1 MEKIELTYRQ
11 NGDYLIPNV
20 SLPKEDIKYKNKVIG
35 KYGNLRL
42 DYIKNYKKG
51 LYSELLLDNKL
62 REHLIEINE
71 QAKKQ
76 VKLITMQI
84 AKQENITEE
93 LKHKNA
99 LDWVSAMNNA
109 QARAE
114 EIVLRDLIYV

>member
-1 MEKIELTYRQ
+1 MKRIEITYRQ
-11 NGDYLIPNV
+11 NGDYLIPNL
-20 SLPKEDIKYKNKVIG
+20 SLPKEDIRYKNKTIG

-62 REHLIEINE
+62 KEHLIDINE
-71 QAKKQ
+71 EAKRQ

-84 AKQENITEE
+84 ANQENITEE
-93 LKHKNA
+93 LKHKDA
-99 LDWVSAMNNA
+99 LNWVSAMNNA

-114 EIVLRDLIYV
+114 EIVLNDLIYV